1 MTRAHAEPSPAR
13 AWSPRTWLAIAKRV
27 VKGVLAHR
35 LEGLAA
41 EVAFFALF
49 ALPPT
54 LLALGG
60 AIGFVGDAVGPDVTA
75 RARAELMLWAS
86 QFLTPEVLKEFVGP
100 TFDKLLREGGRAD
113 LISVGALFTV
123 ASASRT
129 ADSLLSALQIAY
141 ALDHR
146 FANWRRRGLA
156 LLYTIV
162 ALLWGGVILPLV
174 VVGPDFGRA
183 LTKPVGL
190 DTTFDKVWSG
200 LYWPVVAILLLLT
213 LTAVYHFAVPW
224 RTPFLRDLPGA
235 ISAMGLW
242 ILAGTGVRTYAAWAV
257 ESSPIYGSL
266 AAPMVVLVWL
276 YFLAYSIL
284 LGAEVNAAI
293 EATWPTSTRREKK
306 AVLRQAVAE
315 LRDAGEEVAPVS
327 VTARPDTTKPRS
339 SKPHLSKVDPTK
351 ADPKH

>member
-1 MTRAHAEPSPAR
+1 MTRAEPEPSPAR
-13 AWSPRTWLAIAKRV
+13 ASSPKTWLAIARRV
-27 VKGVLAHR
+27 AVGTFDHR
-35 LEGLAA
+35 LSGLAA

-75 RARAELMLWAS
+75 RARSELLLWAS

-113 LISVGALFTV
+113 LISVGAVFTI

-141 ALDHR
+141 ALDER
-146 FANWRRRGLA
+146 FAHWRRRGLA
-156 LLYTIV
+156 VLYTVV
-162 ALLWGGVILPLV
+162 ALLWGGVVLPLL

-183 LTKPVGL
+183 LARPVGL
-190 DTTFDKVWSG
+190 DTTFDQVWSG
-200 LYWPVVAILLLLT
+200 LYWPVVAFLLLLT

-242 ILAGTGVRTYAAWAV
+242 ILGGTAVRAYAAWAV
-257 ESSPIYGSL
+257 ESSPVYGSL
-266 AAPMVVLVWL
+266 AAPMVVLLWL
-276 YFLAYSIL
+276 YFTAFSIL
-284 LGAEVNAAI
+284 LGAEVNAAV
-293 EATWPTSTRREKK
+293 EATWPTLSRKEKK

-315 LRDAGEEVAPVS
+315 LKEAGEEVAPVS
-327 VTARPDTTKPRS
+327 VTAKPG
-339 SKPHLSKVDPTK
+339 
-351 ADPKH
+351 PKR